1 VTAGIEEHH
10 GRIQLTIGKTVLT
23 ATLLGNAA
31 SRNFAALIPSDLPLR
46 DFAAAEKISD
56 PPARLSPADS
66 PAGATPDIGDIAYYA
81 HPGATWRSST
91 AAPAVPPVWFP
102 SAVWTPASSS
112 SPPMSSPVT
121 FDRAQ

>member
-81 HPGATWRSST
+81 HPGQPGDLLPQLRLCRRSGSPRPSGLRHR
-91 AAPAVPPVWFP
+91 AARRP
-102 SAVWTPASSS
+102 
-112 SPPMSSPVT
+112 
-121 FDRAQ
+121 